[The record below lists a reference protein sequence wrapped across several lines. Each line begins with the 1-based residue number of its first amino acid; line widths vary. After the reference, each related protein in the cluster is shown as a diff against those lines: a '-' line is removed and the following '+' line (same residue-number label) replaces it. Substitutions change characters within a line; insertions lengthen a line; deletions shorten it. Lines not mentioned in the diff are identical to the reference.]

1 MRHLLS
7 LAVLLLTTLIAGE
20 PAVPASSLPPHS
32 SQRDPDVP
40 ATQLLKTVV
49 DHEIAADKQ
58 DQSLWMYTSDMR
70 KTGSD
75 VTQEVVQTKQ
85 GTLYLHLA
93 INGEPLPPSQ
103 QAKEKQRISKVIANR
118 DEPQKLQREQS
129 QDGDKAQQML
139 ALLPQ
144 ALIVNYGEHRGE
156 LVALN
161 FKPNPDYH
169 PASHEARVFGAMT
182 GTIWVSPREDRL
194 AEIDGHL
201 TREVKFGGGV
211 LGHLDQG
218 GQFRVVQSEVQP
230 GHWEITRLNVNMN
243 GKALFFKSIA
253 VRQDETRTNYKR
265 MPDNLTLQQADEML
279 NRTNPQATP

>member
-1 MRHLLS
+1 VF
-7 LAVLLLTTLIAGE
+7 AALILGE
-20 PAVPASSLPPHS
+20 SVVPASSLSPHS
-32 SQRDPDVP
+32 SRPNPDVP

-49 DHEIAADKQ
+49 NHELAADKQ
-58 DQSLWMYTSDMR
+58 DESLWMYTSDMR
-70 KTGSD
+70 KAGSD

-93 INGEPLPPSQ
+93 INGKPLTPSQ
-103 QAKEKQRISKVIANR
+103 QAKERQRIRKVTANR
-118 DEPQKLQREQS
+118 DEPQKLKREQS

-144 ALIVNYGEHRGE
+144 ALIASYGEHRGE

-169 PASHEARVFGAMT
+169 PTSHEAQVFGAMT
-182 GTIWVSPREDRL
+182 GTIWVNPREDRL

-201 TREVKFGGGV
+201 TREVKFGGGL
-211 LGHLDQG
+211 LGHLDKG

-253 VRQDETRTNYKR
+253 VRQDETRTKYKQ
-265 MPDNLTLQQADEML
+265 MPDNFTLEQAAEML
-279 NRTNPQATP
+279 SHIFPQTTP

>member
-1 MRHLLS
+1 VRHLFP
-7 LAVLLLTTLIAGE
+7 LAVLLLITLIAGD
-20 PAVPASSLPPHS
+20 VPVSSLPLDS
-32 SQRDPDVP
+32 SRPDPDVP

-49 DHEIAADKQ
+49 DHELAADKQ

-70 KTGSD
+70 KKGSD
-75 VTQEVVQTKQ
+75 VRQEVIQTRQ

-93 INGEPLPPSQ
+93 INGEPLTPSQ
-103 QAKEKQRISKVIANR
+103 QAKEKQRIRKVAANR
-118 DEPQKLQREQS
+118 DEPRKLQREQS

-144 ALIVNYGEHRGE
+144 ALLASYGEHRGE

-161 FKPNPDYH
+161 FKPNPNYH
-169 PASHEARVFGAMT
+169 PTSHEAQVFGAMT
-182 GTIWVSPREDRL
+182 GTIWVDPREDRL

-211 LGHLDQG
+211 LGHLDEG
-218 GQFRVVQSEVQP
+218 GQFRVVQSEVEP

-253 VRQDETRTNYKR
+253 VRQDETRSKYKR
-265 MPDNLTLQQADEML
+265 MPDNLTLGQAAEML
-279 NRTNPQATP
+279 SQIDPQATR